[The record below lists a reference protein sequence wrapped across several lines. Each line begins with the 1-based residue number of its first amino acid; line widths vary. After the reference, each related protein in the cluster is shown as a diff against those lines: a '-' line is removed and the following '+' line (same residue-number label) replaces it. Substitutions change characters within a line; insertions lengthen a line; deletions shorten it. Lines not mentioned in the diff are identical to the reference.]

1 LKRHVTSAVSRR
13 LPLQTDRKPEL
24 SWAEARVLTA
34 VMNGKQTSEIAFEI
48 GTTEPAV
55 KDYLKA
61 ILQKVRGHS

>member
-1 LKRHVTSAVSRR
+1 
-13 LPLQTDRKPEL
+13 
-24 SWAEARVLTA
+24 
-34 VMNGKQTSEIAFEI
+34 MNGKQTSEIASEI